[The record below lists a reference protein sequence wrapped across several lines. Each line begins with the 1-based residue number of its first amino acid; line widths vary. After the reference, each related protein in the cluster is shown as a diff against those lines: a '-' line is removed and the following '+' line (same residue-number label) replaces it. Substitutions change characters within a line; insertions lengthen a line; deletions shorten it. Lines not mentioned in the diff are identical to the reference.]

1 MLYCNIQIFPTHL
14 PGVCDITRC
23 LYDPS
28 LYTTSTDATSTEDTP
43 QQRLLAVADLQDPT
57 DFELLYRLTSYRLE
71 HQLGN
76 TEEMLNLTKNT
87 ITYIA
92 NKPTVSTT
100 PTTTTDITDTDTTNT
115 TTSNTDTTNPDTS
128 KDAYRFI
135 ENSEIESGYSEQEW
149 TFSCINTT
157 NTITNAANTNTVTNF
172 DNNTILRIA
181 IFISNL
187 SIHTTTTTTTTTS
200 ILQLIQCEL
209 YQHHILEVFT
219 LTQITDRKLIA
230 ALRRLGVTVQFLPG
244 DLSQFSIRNKGNNTN
259 ISEIVSYLSTFDV
272 IVIVPTTGSGSS
284 DSSANTMSTGSI
296 SGTNSTVETSM
307 IQTLLYQ
314 LTTTSTTEQ
323 YRVVLLYT
331 ADNSSSEQSLSTH
344 YLSAL
349 DFVTVRI
356 IYFIYLFI
364 IIIILIIYL

>member
-1 MLYCNIQIFPTHL
+1 MLSCTIQIFPTHL

-28 LYTTSTDATSTEDTP
+28 LYTISTDATSTLDTP
-43 QQRLLAVADLQDPT
+43 QQRILAVADLQDPT
-57 DFELLYRLTSYRLE
+57 DFELLYRLTSYRQE

-92 NKPTVSTT
+92 NKPTISTT
-100 PTTTTDITDTDTTNT
+100 PTTTTDITVTDTTNT

-187 SIHTTTTTTTTTS
+187 SIHTTTTTTTS

-209 YQHHILEVFT
+209 YQHHIIEVFT
-219 LTQITDRKLIA
+219 LTTITDRKLLA
-230 ALRRLGVTVQFLPG
+230 ALRRLGITVQFFPG
-244 DLSQFSIRNKGNNTN
+244 DLSQSSIRNKENNTN

-323 YRVVLLYT
+323 YRVVLLHT
-331 ADNSSSEQSLSTH
+331 ADSSSSEQSPSTH

-356 IYFIYLFI
+356 IYLLSLLLLLFTYNIYI
-364 IIIILIIYL
+364 C